1 MTNIWRPPVSEE
13 TERWIR
19 RRPDRK
25 ENLLAFGAGLGMAL
39 VVGGAAFYVARL
51 LAAREPL
58 SAALGRDGFAR
69 GRPGER

>member
-1 MTNIWRPPVSEE
+1 MSEE

-25 ENLLAFGAGLGMAL
+25 DNLLAFGAGLGMAL
-39 VVGGAAFYVARL
+39 VVGGTAFYVARL
-51 LAAREPL
+51 LVARESLP
-58 SAALGRDGFAR
+58 AALGRDGFAR